1 MRAKLLAAA
10 GGAVLS
16 AILATGVSA
25 APIMAKDGRFEAD
38 VSARQMSRIAI
49 QGEKV
54 VSVRN
59 INDPTGPQV
68 MIETD
73 EATGEVFVGFDGDTS
88 GRAFSVFLTTESGKT
103 VQAVLHPMEAEGQ
116 SILVR
121 LDGASA
127 ASPASSG
134 PGPGPQR
141 PDRRSTYP
149 ETLVAFT
156 RLMFTGDMPDGVVR
170 KQITAP
176 GQKAGPFLVRQ
187 VWSYD
192 VPGLHGRV
200 IYLTNASATAQTVNT
215 QAFLV
220 EGVLAA
226 SSSHE
231 VLRAGEQC
239 RIFIVEEGQ

>member
-1 MRAKLLAAA
+1 MRAKLLAVAA
-10 GGAVLS
+10 GAVLS
-16 AILATGVSA
+16 AVLATGAAS
-25 APIMAKDGRFEAD
+25 APILAKDGRFEAD

-73 EATGEVFVGFDGDTS
+73 EATGDVFVGFDGDVS

-116 SILVR
+116 SVIVR
-121 LDGASA
+121 LEGSSGGAA
-127 ASPASSG
+127 PSG

-141 PDRRSTYP
+141 ADRRSTYP

-170 KQITAP
+170 RRAWPARP
-176 GQKAGPFLVRQ
+176 GDLPDQRLGHGADGERPSFSGRGRL
-187 VWSYD
+187 
-192 VPGLHGRV
+192 GRV
-200 IYLTNASATAQTVNT
+200 QLARSA
-215 QAFLV
+215 
-220 EGVLAA
+220 
-226 SSSHE
+226 
-231 VLRAGEQC
+231 AG
-239 RIFIVEEGQ
+239 R